1 MLVYIEEKKIM
12 SDVLLYGAAFITFM
26 HGLIHL
32 MGLAAYWKLAEIDA
46 LPYKTTL
53 LDGRWDVGDSGIR
66 VFGVLWLAGAVGFMI
81 AAYGLVTDQ
90 SWWQAAMAASAV
102 LSLALTIL
110 DWKVAYAGVAVN
122 IVILALLI
130 VVPRL

>member
-1 MLVYIEEKKIM
+1 M
-12 SDVLLYGAAFITFM
+12 SDVVLYGAAFITFV

-32 MGLAAYWKLAEIDA
+32 MGLAAYWKLAEIDN

-53 LDGRWDVGDSGIR
+53 LDGRWDVGESGIR
-66 VFGVLWLAGAVGFMI
+66 VFGVLWQV
-81 AAYGLVTDQ
+81 
-90 SWWQAAMAASAV
+90 AMAASAV

-110 DWKVAYAGVAVN
+110 DWKVAYAGVVVN

-130 VVPRL
+130 VAPRL